1 MHTAMN
7 RPSRPSLRQRG
18 AALAMALIL
27 LVVIT
32 VLAVAGMRSASMG
45 FVMASNEQLR
55 QRAFNAS
62 ETGIEQ
68 SMSLGTFNPATA
80 AQPFTGAVPGS
91 PDTYAA
97 SINTQLNGNAQ
108 GAIWGNSWNS
118 FSSFHFEIQSTGT
131 TARSTNAVHVQGVA
145 VIAPYSSTY
154 TGAGGI

>member
-1 MHTAMN
+1 MSTVN
-7 RPSRPSLRQRG
+7 VRPSLPGARQRG
-18 AALAMALIL
+18 AALAIALIL

-32 VLAVAGMRSASMG
+32 VLAVAGMRSSSMG

-55 QRAFNAS
+55 QRAFAAS

-68 SMSLGTFNPATA
+68 SLALGTFNPATV
-80 AQPFTGAVPGS
+80 AQPFNGAVPGS
-91 PDTYAA
+91 PDTYATA
-97 SINTQLNGNAQ
+97 INRQLNGAPQ

-131 TARSTNAVHVQGVA
+131 TTRSTNAVHVQGVA

-154 TGAGGI
+154 TGAGGV